1 MENKVTSIAKTTAL
15 GTVTNLGCVANSVLS
30 VDYGYDYAIPSV
42 DTTALF
48 GVRFVYPGVSLPSVK
63 DVIFN
68 GPATIVLWGD
78 GTKTVVKNHG
88 EIYDKE
94 KALMAAS
101 LKKLLGNY
109 TRFEKP
115 FRPWM
120 GEDDD
125 S

>member
-1 MENKVTSIAKTTAL
+1 MVENSVTTSTAL
-15 GTVTNLGCVANSVLS
+15 GAITDLTFESGNVTVN
-30 VDYGYDYAIPSV
+30 YGYDTISPSV
-42 DTTALF
+42 DTVASLF
-48 GVRFVYPGVSLPSVK
+48 GVRFNYPGVSLPSVK

>member
-1 MENKVTSIAKTTAL
+1 MVENSVTTSTAL
-15 GTVTNLGCVANSVLS
+15 GAITDITFDSGNVTVN
-30 VDYGYDYAIPSV
+30 YGYDTISPSV
-42 DTTALF
+42 DTVASLF
-48 GVRFVYPGVSLPSVK
+48 GVRFNYPGVSLPSVK
-63 DVIFN
+63 GVIFN